1 MHAYTPAVKEDIP
14 VWSQTRQKLD
24 ETNASVAIIV
34 TGSASRLDSTQQSGA
49 RLPLGNKQNPC
60 YLLLWRLRSALSSG
74 SAGFQT
80 PSSPAEYV
88 ESALRRRLFSLLRTR
103 KKNVTLFGSPLSSP
117 LPLAALPLSPP
128 RLCVPRV
135 GGPIRYKL
143 LNCRPL
149 LHD

>member
-80 PSSPAEYV
+80 PSSPAEFV
-88 ESALRRRLFSLLRTR
+88 ESALRRRLFSLLRT
-103 KKNVTLFGSPLSSP
+103 KKKTLHSSVHRSQARYRLPPSPC
-117 LPLAALPLSPP
+117 LPPDYAFLVLA
-128 RLCVPRV
+128 RLY
-135 GGPIRYKL
+135 GTNY
-143 LNCRPL
+143 
-149 LHD
+149 